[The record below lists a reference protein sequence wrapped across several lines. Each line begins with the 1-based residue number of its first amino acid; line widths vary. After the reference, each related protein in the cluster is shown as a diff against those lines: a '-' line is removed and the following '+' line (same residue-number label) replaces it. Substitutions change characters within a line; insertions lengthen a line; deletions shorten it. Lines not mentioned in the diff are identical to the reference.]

1 MIAAVVN
8 AVVVVLGA
16 LIGNFVK
23 GALPKR
29 FSDILL
35 QAMALSV
42 MLIGLL
48 GAMKAED
55 AIAVIL
61 CLAIGGVLGE
71 LLKIEQ
77 RLEKLGE
84 IIKKR
89 FAKNGQD
96 GFAQGFVSAS
106 LLFCVGAMAV
116 VGSLDAGLNA
126 DYTTIFAKS
135 LIDCVTAVVLSST
148 MGLGVAFS
156 AVTILLYQGG
166 ITLAASLLVPV
177 LSTGVVALMSAV
189 GSLLIVGIGF
199 NMLGFVKIKVGNLL
213 PAVFIAIAYVP
224 IATWLTTLF

>member
-116 VGSLDAGLNA
+116 VGSLDAGLNG

-177 LSTGVVALMSAV
+177 LSTDVVALMSAV

-224 IATWLTTLF
+224 IATWLITLF